1 MERLL
6 LLKLLCDTIIIVF
19 GVIAI
24 CDIIYRLKQQSTSK
38 KCKTY
43 HVENKEVHA
52 NFINVED
59 LSKD

>member
-1 MERLL
+1 MEKLL
-6 LLKLLCDTIIIVF
+6 LVKLLCDTIIIVF

-24 CDIIYRLKQQSTSK
+24 CDIIYRLKQSK
-38 KCKTY
+38 SKEYKMY
-43 HVENKEVHA
+43 QVENKEVHA

>member
-6 LLKLLCDTIIIVF
+6 LVKLLCDIVIILFGIV
-19 GVIAI
+19 AI
-24 CDIIYRLKQQSTSK
+24 CDIIYRLKQSK
-38 KCKTY
+38 ANEYKTY
-43 HVENKEVHA
+43 QVENKEVHA

>member
-6 LLKLLCDTIIIVF
+6 LVKLLCDTIIIVF

-24 CDIIYRLKQQSTSK
+24 CDIIYRLKQQSMSK

-43 HVENKEVHA
+43 HVDAKEVRAH
-52 NFINVED
+52 FINIED
-59 LSKD
+59 LQD

>member
-6 LLKLLCDTIIIVF
+6 LIKLLCDSIIIVF

-38 KCKTY
+38 KFKTY
-43 HVENKEVHA
+43 HVDTKEVHA
-52 NFINVED
+52 NFIDIGD
-59 LSKD
+59 LQD